1 MSVER
6 IARAVRRTRRAATM
20 TRDAAQSTPLSDAM
34 STKDDVEK
42 LERELAGLELEAKQ
56 VRVHLIF
63 VVSLLPTSSSRMKG
77 ATAHIATRV

>member
-6 IARAVRRTRRAATM
+6 IARAVRRTRRAATVA
-20 TRDAAQSTPLSDAM
+20 RDAAQSTPLSDAM

-56 VRVHLIF
+56 VRMHPIF
-63 VVSLLPTSSSRMKG
+63 VVSLPPTPSSRMKG
-77 ATAHIATRV
+77 ATAHVAPRV

>member
-1 MSVER
+1 
-6 IARAVRRTRRAATM
+6 
-20 TRDAAQSTPLSDAM
+20 M